1 MQKQILN
8 KNLQFKL
15 KKIPDKSG
23 VYLWKDIN
31 DKIIYVGKAKNLF
44 KRTQQYFNK
53 ENDSK
58 TTKLVKN
65 IYDVDFIVVN
75 NENESLILETNLI
88 KKYKPKYN
96 ILLRYS
102 YGYPYIVITNE
113 EHPRIVYTKSP
124 NNYRGTYYGPFA
136 SVDDNKYEIYNFL
149 QKLFPLRKCEKLKKQ
164 RCLYADIE
172 ECLAPCINKINI
184 NVYQDIKKS
193 IHDFFSG
200 KTYELI
206 KKLKTEE
213 KEYAN
218 NFQYEK
224 ANKIYELIKS
234 IKKISHNQNI
244 NLLSKKNIDV
254 IGYYIKNDYITISIF
269 SFINGKLLTKN
280 QQICE
285 LNNSI
290 NESVTNYIMQYYY
303 NNSFSPKIC
312 YVNLNSD
319 SLKNLSETLKI
330 KMFNPKTSKFQD
342 IISTAVENSKTYFES
357 NYLIFKHQ
365 QKWQLEAFE
374 EFKKII
380 NIKNLTLI
388 NVFDMSNLFNDN
400 KVGAMIAL
408 ENGMFNKNLYRK
420 FNIKNT
426 NANSDYE
433 YMYEVIKRQ
442 YKRTIEERKMLPNLI
457 IVDGGSIQIKAA
469 TIALKELKID
479 TVIPVIGLKKNRQ
492 HKTDAIISKD
502 ATYQLDKQSNVY
514 NFLLNIQE
522 EIHRFAIKFYHQ
534 KSLTT
539 FSKSKLDEIPGIGKK
554 TISKL
559 LSNYENISNIKNA
572 PIEELTQ
579 FVSNDIAK
587 QIKKI

>member
-1 MQKQILN
+1 
-8 KNLQFKL
+8 
-15 KKIPDKSG
+15 
-23 VYLWKDIN
+23 
-31 DKIIYVGKAKNLF
+31 
-44 KRTQQYFNK
+44 
-53 ENDSK
+53 
-58 TTKLVKN
+58 
-65 IYDVDFIVVN
+65 
-75 NENESLILETNLI
+75 
-88 KKYKPKYN
+88 
-96 ILLRYS
+96 
-102 YGYPYIVITNE
+102 
-113 EHPRIVYTKSP
+113 
-124 NNYRGTYYGPFA
+124 
-136 SVDDNKYEIYNFL
+136 L

-365 QKWQLEAFE
+365 QK
-374 EFKKII
+374 
-380 NIKNLTLI
+380 
-388 NVFDMSNLFNDN
+388 
-400 KVGAMIAL
+400 
-408 ENGMFNKNLYRK
+408 
-420 FNIKNT
+420 
-426 NANSDYE
+426 
-433 YMYEVIKRQ
+433 
-442 YKRTIEERKMLPNLI
+442 
-457 IVDGGSIQIKAA
+457 
-469 TIALKELKID
+469 
-479 TVIPVIGLKKNRQ
+479 
-492 HKTDAIISKD
+492 
-502 ATYQLDKQSNVY
+502 
-514 NFLLNIQE
+514 
-522 EIHRFAIKFYHQ
+522 
-534 KSLTT
+534 
-539 FSKSKLDEIPGIGKK
+539 
-554 TISKL
+554 
-559 LSNYENISNIKNA
+559 
-572 PIEELTQ
+572 
-579 FVSNDIAK
+579 
-587 QIKKI
+587 

>member
-1 MQKQILN
+1 
-8 KNLQFKL
+8 
-15 KKIPDKSG
+15 
-23 VYLWKDIN
+23 
-31 DKIIYVGKAKNLF
+31 
-44 KRTQQYFNK
+44 
-53 ENDSK
+53 
-58 TTKLVKN
+58 
-65 IYDVDFIVVN
+65 
-75 NENESLILETNLI
+75 
-88 KKYKPKYN
+88 
-96 ILLRYS
+96 
-102 YGYPYIVITNE
+102 
-113 EHPRIVYTKSP
+113 
-124 NNYRGTYYGPFA
+124 
-136 SVDDNKYEIYNFL
+136 
-149 QKLFPLRKCEKLKKQ
+149 
-164 RCLYADIE
+164 
-172 ECLAPCINKINI
+172 
-184 NVYQDIKKS
+184 
-193 IHDFFSG
+193 
-200 KTYELI
+200 
-206 KKLKTEE
+206 
-213 KEYAN
+213 
-218 NFQYEK
+218 
-224 ANKIYELIKS
+224 
-234 IKKISHNQNI
+234 
-244 NLLSKKNIDV
+244 
-254 IGYYIKNDYITISIF
+254 
-269 SFINGKLLTKN
+269 
-280 QQICE
+280 
-285 LNNSI
+285 
-290 NESVTNYIMQYYY
+290 
-303 NNSFSPKIC
+303 
-312 YVNLNSD
+312 
-319 SLKNLSETLKI
+319 
-330 KMFNPKTSKFQD
+330 
-342 IISTAVENSKTYFES
+342 
-357 NYLIFKHQ
+357 
-365 QKWQLEAFE
+365 
-374 EFKKII
+374 
-380 NIKNLTLI
+380 
-388 NVFDMSNLFNDN
+388 MSNLFNDN